1 MKRSR
6 SGQRA
11 AGKPV
16 RIGGGEWKGRVL
28 EVPRGARPTSGR
40 AREALFSVLH
50 DSVAGASVLDLYA
63 GSGAVGLEAVS
74 RGAARAVLVEDDAA
88 ALLRNAAKLDSGG
101 TRLRVL
107 RGDARRALQALY
119 GQGERFDF
127 IFADLPYS
135 EDLPEGLLAGAAAL
149 LSPGGLVVL
158 QRDSPSATPAEP
170 PGVTLVER
178 RHYGRNVFYFFSR
191 AGSSLDLCVPE
202 GF

>member
-6 SGQRA
+6 PGQRP

-16 RIGGGEWKGRVL
+16 RIGGGEWKGREL

-40 AREALFSVLH
+40 AREALFSILH

-88 ALLRNAAKLDSGG
+88 ALQRNAAKLDPGG
-101 TRLRVL
+101 ARLKVL
-107 RGDARRALQALY
+107 RGDARRALLGLD

-127 IFADLPYS
+127 VFADPPYS
-135 EDLPEGLLAGAAAL
+135 EDLPEGLLAGASAL
-149 LSPGGLVVL
+149 LTPGGLVVL
-158 QRDSPSATPAEP
+158 QRDSPSQTPAEP

-202 GF
+202 SF